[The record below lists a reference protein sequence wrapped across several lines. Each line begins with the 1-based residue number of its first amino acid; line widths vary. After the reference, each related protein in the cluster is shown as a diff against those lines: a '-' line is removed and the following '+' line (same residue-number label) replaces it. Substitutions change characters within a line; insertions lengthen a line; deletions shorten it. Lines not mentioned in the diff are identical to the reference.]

1 MTRRVRALS
10 SALAAAAILAATP
23 AFAGPPLLCFPFDIG
38 TARTLPMG
46 ANGWESVDPSYDP
59 SHLVGDTLAILTPQ
73 TPVIVRMETLRRATV
88 YAAKNPKIASALL
101 ETLEARAAHADPQVG
116 FAVFDFGYLVETYK
130 QAAWI
135 GKDSPAIAGAKT
147 IDGYMLVQKAQ
158 TLTGDKSMAFALVGM
173 TIDKTHGVD
182 QLRAH
187 IAQARVAAKTDASV
201 RANMANHWAE
211 TLAQYE

>member
-1 MTRRVRALS
+1 
-10 SALAAAAILAATP
+10 
-23 AFAGPPLLCFPFDIG
+23 
-38 TARTLPMG
+38 
-46 ANGWESVDPSYDP
+46 
-59 SHLVGDTLAILTPQ
+59 
-73 TPVIVRMETLRRATV
+73 METIRRATV

-135 GKDSPAIAGAKT
+135 GKDSPAIARAKT

-158 TLTGDKSMAFALVGM
+158 TLTGDKSMAFALVAM

-201 RANMANHWAE
+201 RANMANHWTE
-211 TLAQYE
+211 TLSQFD